1 MVPKVSVCISV
12 RNGEAYIAY
21 MLDSLLVQSF
31 DDFEIIVVDNHSKDA
46 TPKILSAYVKA
57 FPEKVFV
64 YQATLYGGAGVGRN
78 LAFEKSR
85 GEYIW
90 FCDGDD
96 LAHPKAIE
104 AMYTA
109 AERYGADIVCAAA
122 WEVHEKNGEL
132 TECFPI
138 MDKPNQKVDV
148 ETAISAGTHFWKMLV
163 RRDLLKATGDMPWK
177 HIFEDIRYVPRL
189 LLGGKN
195 IRFISDRV
203 YYYFR
208 RTTSETFYI
217 RKSLCEDSI
226 EAWRNLLGKAD
237 NRAIRLLCANV
248 TAWYLTNAYWPYFDL
263 YIPWVREQAT
273 SLMRDELQDKDPW
286 AYGVLRWADHLPDK
300 EVPPIIYVNGFKEK
314 PDITRM
320 EELQS
325 QVFHEGAEVVQLS
338 FTNCKDSNAY
348 VHRAMKDGNIELAA
362 GYFALKN
369 IYERGGV
376 YIGRRIRIL
385 NPFGY
390 CKYQNAFF
398 ATLDEKTYSDQIF
411 GAPPGNEAIAALL
424 ATFDEKWDAMHDYPT
439 LADRIAMVLTA
450 KYGIPL
456 DGKPHLFGD
465 VVSVFPPDLS
475 AVDTRFGDPLKTALF
490 AHDFKDKADE
500 EGYIT
505 LPESTLSVLLRDRG
519 PLEGAIR
526 LDDPMFHG
534 NLWKLFLFLQSL
546 RTKPYAPILKKA
558 FHALIWLHRKWKEIR
573 R

>member
-1 MVPKVSVCISV
+1 MAPKVSVCISV
-12 RNGEAYIAY
+12 RNGEAYIGH

-31 DDFEIIVVDNHSKDA
+31 DDFEIIIVDNHSDDG
-46 TPKILSAYVKA
+46 TSKILADYVAA
-57 FPEKVFV
+57 FPERVFTYKAV
-64 YQATLYGGAGVGRN
+64 LYGGAGVGRN

-85 GEYIW
+85 GDYIW
-90 FCDGDD
+90 FCDADD
-96 LAHPKAIE
+96 LAHPRAIE
-104 AMYTA
+104 TMYNA
-109 AERYGADIVCAAA
+109 AVKYNADIVCASALTL
-122 WEVHEKNGEL
+122 WEKRNAP
-132 TECFPI
+132 TEIRPF
-138 MDKPNQKVDV
+138 QKGNRSASSEEALLDGPYYFWNKLIRRSVVDAV
-148 ETAISAGTHFWKMLV
+148 GP
-163 RRDLLKATGDMPWK
+163 MPWE
-177 HIFEDIRYVPRL
+177 HIFEDIRYVPL
-189 LLGGKN
+189 LLERAKT
-195 IRFISDRV
+195 IRFISDQV
-203 YYYFR
+203 YYYYIR
-208 RTTSETFYI
+208 NTSETFTV
-217 RKSLCEDSI
+217 RKSLCTDVHKAWDDLFHATDSS
-226 EAWRNLLGKAD
+226 AV
-237 NRAIRLLCANV
+237 RLYSANAL
-248 TAWYLTNAYWPYFDL
+248 TWYIVAEYWPYFDL
-263 YIPWVREQAT
+263 HVKVVRKRFAEYSKLGLAVV
-273 SLMRDELQDKDPW
+273 DPW
-286 AYGVLRWADHLPDK
+286 AYDRLRWADHLPNK
-300 EVPPIIYVNGFKEK
+300 EVPPIVYVNSFTEIT
-314 PDITRM
+314 DITRI
-320 EELQS
+320 EELKS

-475 AVDTRFGDPLKTALF
+475 AVDTRFGDALKTALF

>member
-1 MVPKVSVCISV
+1 MAPKVSVCISV
-12 RNGEAYIAY
+12 RNGEAYIGH

-31 DDFEIIVVDNHSKDA
+31 DDFEIIIVDNHSDDG
-46 TPKILSAYVKA
+46 TSKILADYVAA
-57 FPEKVFV
+57 FPERVFTYKAV
-64 YQATLYGGAGVGRN
+64 LYGGAGVGRN

-85 GEYIW
+85 GDYIW
-90 FCDGDD
+90 FCDADD
-96 LAHPKAIE
+96 LAHPRAIE
-104 AMYTA
+104 TMYNA
-109 AERYGADIVCAAA
+109 AVKYNADIVCASALTL
-122 WEVHEKNGEL
+122 WEKRNAP
-132 TECFPI
+132 TEIRPF
-138 MDKPNQKVDV
+138 QKGNRSASSEEALLDGPHYFWNKLIRRSVVDAV
-148 ETAISAGTHFWKMLV
+148 GP
-163 RRDLLKATGDMPWK
+163 MPWE
-177 HIFEDIRYVPRL
+177 HIFEDIRYVPL
-189 LLGGKN
+189 LLERAKT
-195 IRFISDRV
+195 IRFISDQV
-203 YYYFR
+203 YYYYIR
-208 RTTSETFYI
+208 NTSETFTV
-217 RKSLCEDSI
+217 RKSLCTDVHKAWDDLFHATDSS
-226 EAWRNLLGKAD
+226 AV
-237 NRAIRLLCANV
+237 RLYSANAL
-248 TAWYLTNAYWPYFDL
+248 TWYIVAEYWPYFDL
-263 YIPWVREQAT
+263 HVKVVRKRFAEY
-273 SLMRDELQDKDPW
+273 SKLGLSVVDPW
-286 AYGVLRWADHLPDK
+286 AYDRLRWADHLPNK
-300 EVPPIIYVNGFKEK
+300 EVPPIVYVNSFTEIT
-314 PDITRM
+314 DITRI
-320 EELQS
+320 EELKS

-475 AVDTRFGDPLKTALF
+475 AVDTRFGDALKTALF

>member
-1 MVPKVSVCISV
+1 M
-12 RNGEAYIAY
+12 N
-21 MLDSLLVQSF
+21 SF
-31 DDFEIIVVDNHSKDA
+31 TEI
-46 TPKILSAYVKA
+46 T
-57 FPEKVFV
+57 
-64 YQATLYGGAGVGRN
+64 
-78 LAFEKSR
+78 
-85 GEYIW
+85 
-90 FCDGDD
+90 
-96 LAHPKAIE
+96 
-104 AMYTA
+104 
-109 AERYGADIVCAAA
+109 
-122 WEVHEKNGEL
+122 
-132 TECFPI
+132 
-138 MDKPNQKVDV
+138 
-148 ETAISAGTHFWKMLV
+148 
-163 RRDLLKATGDMPWK
+163 
-177 HIFEDIRYVPRL
+177 
-189 LLGGKN
+189 
-195 IRFISDRV
+195 
-203 YYYFR
+203 
-208 RTTSETFYI
+208 
-217 RKSLCEDSI
+217 
-226 EAWRNLLGKAD
+226 
-237 NRAIRLLCANV
+237 
-248 TAWYLTNAYWPYFDL
+248 
-263 YIPWVREQAT
+263 
-273 SLMRDELQDKDPW
+273 
-286 AYGVLRWADHLPDK
+286 
-300 EVPPIIYVNGFKEK
+300 
-314 PDITRM
+314 DITRI
-320 EELQS
+320 EELKS

-475 AVDTRFGDPLKTALF
+475 AVDTRFGDALKTALF

>member
-1 MVPKVSVCISV
+1 MAPKVSVCISV
-12 RNGEAYIAY
+12 RNGEAYIGH

-31 DDFEIIVVDNHSKDA
+31 DDFEIIIVDNHSDDG
-46 TPKILSAYVKA
+46 TSKILADYVAA
-57 FPEKVFV
+57 FPERVFTYKAV
-64 YQATLYGGAGVGRN
+64 LYGGAGVGRN

-85 GEYIW
+85 GDYIW
-90 FCDGDD
+90 FCDADD
-96 LAHPKAIE
+96 LAHPRAIE
-104 AMYTA
+104 TMYNA
-109 AERYGADIVCAAA
+109 AVKYNADIVCASALTL
-122 WEVHEKNGEL
+122 WEKRNAP
-132 TECFPI
+132 TEIRPF
-138 MDKPNQKVDV
+138 QKGNRSASSEEALLDGPHYFWNKLIRRSVVDAV
-148 ETAISAGTHFWKMLV
+148 GP
-163 RRDLLKATGDMPWK
+163 MPWE
-177 HIFEDIRYVPRL
+177 HIFEDIRYVPL
-189 LLGGKN
+189 LLERAKT
-195 IRFISDRV
+195 IRFISDQV
-203 YYYFR
+203 YYYYIHN
-208 RTTSETFYI
+208 TSETFTV
-217 RKSLCEDSI
+217 RKSLCTDVHKAWDDLFHATDSS
-226 EAWRNLLGKAD
+226 AV
-237 NRAIRLLCANV
+237 RLYSANAL
-248 TAWYLTNAYWPYFDL
+248 TWYIVAEYWPYFDL
-263 YIPWVREQAT
+263 HVKVVRKRFAEYSKLGLAVV
-273 SLMRDELQDKDPW
+273 DPW
-286 AYGVLRWADHLPDK
+286 AYDRLRWADHLPNK
-300 EVPPIIYVNGFKEK
+300 EVPPIVYVNSFTEIT
-314 PDITRM
+314 DITRI
-320 EELQS
+320 EELKS

-475 AVDTRFGDPLKTALF
+475 AVDTRFGDALKTALF